1 MPPQPKDM
9 AVNVS
14 DAAMPGEAEATEDT
28 NSVHHAPDSQKV
40 EKANSPLLVFIQLL
54 RYAGSTWL
62 DIGLMLVGSICAA
75 ASGVPFPLM
84 AILFGELVNDL
95 NGAACVVDEA
105 GDASSY
111 QSAVDDKVIQLVY
124 IAAIALVLIFVYVVC
139 WSFLSQRLAHRL
151 REQYFASLLR
161 QDQAFIDQH
170 QAGEVSS
177 RLNGD
182 IQAVQSGTCEKVGI
196 FIASISFFI
205 ASYVVAFIKQAK
217 LAGMLISLVPA
228 FLLVA
233 VIGGGFFQKFASRL
247 SDGVTSASGI
257 ASEALSHIAV
267 VKAFGAGPRL
277 EKKFSE
283 YLSVSRDN
291 AIKKGIVAAIQAGML
306 YFIAY
311 SANAL
316 AFWQGSHMVADL
328 LSGKSGGS
336 TVGEIYTV
344 VFILVDACVI
354 LGSVAPLLPLFGGA
368 ATAFAKLKQDIDHKS
383 LLDGTLD
390 HGENLPPETPGTV
403 EFRNVSFAYPSRP
416 GETVL
421 KNVNLLFP
429 AGKHT
434 AIVGPSGSGKSTIAA
449 LLSRLYDPIQ
459 GSVLFD
465 GRPVSEINIRNLRG
479 FISLVQQ
486 EPLLLSRSILQNIA
500 LGLINSSV
508 PSHQALREEL
518 LGPKL
523 STIAAETTDPSKM
536 EQSYGPFVAEIVRLV
551 QNAARLADADSFIQH
566 LDRGYSTLV
575 GSGGQSLSGG
585 QRQRVALARALVRD
599 PKILLLDEATA
610 SLDSASEQRI
620 QAAIDRIARTRT
632 VISIA
637 HRLSTI
643 RNADNIIVLK
653 AGEVVDQG
661 TYDELVAR
669 PGLFADM
676 VSLQALNNP
685 TQKLDND
692 LHSCSSSKGNSLDIS
707 NEKGEMGAHPRA
719 NGQDEKSLPAE
730 DMPTDTNSSSSTVT
744 LNSTLSPWAV
754 IRGMGRFVRPSLGWL
769 VMAMF
774 AATIVGLTFSAAG
787 LIFGHVVD
795 ALSACNSSIKRILH
809 LGRFFGGMLFMLA
822 SIEFFANFI
831 SWSSFAVMA
840 ERLLYT
846 LRVLS
851 FRSLLA
857 QEMAWHQSTAQ
868 DPSTLL
874 SIITKDSTAIGG
886 FSGSTM
892 GTIFS
897 ILINFVVAIILSHII
912 AWKIAIV
919 CLSMVPI
926 LLGSGIMQLY
936 SLARFEERNSKAFAQ
951 SVGICMETVTSFKT
965 VATYSLEHEIL
976 ETYNRA
982 LSEPRSQILAQSI
995 YTNFWLAI
1003 ANSTGFFVYAF
1014 AYWWGS
1020 HQIIKGENTQ
1030 KEFFIILVAML
1041 VSAQLWGQMFSLAPE
1056 VSRARA
1062 AASRILSLIGADG
1075 KNSTH
1080 DGMLDQGL
1088 LDSPTS
1094 SQDVEKS
1101 AADST
1106 TTTKPTGGASV
1117 AFKSVYFSYPSS
1129 PNVPV
1134 LKGVSFSIS
1143 PGQFCGLVGP
1153 SGAGKS
1159 TIISL
1164 LQHMYKPT
1172 SGKIEI
1178 DGIDITHR
1186 DFWDEMA
1193 VVPQDNA
1200 LFSGSIK
1207 FNVGLGARPGHE
1219 ATDAEIQEACKLA
1232 NIHDTIMALPH
1243 QYDTECGPNGSQLSG
1258 GQRQRLT
1265 IARALVRRPRLL
1277 LLDESTS
1284 ALDAETERA
1293 LQDGLEKAIRESGVT
1308 VIAIT
1313 HRLHTVTRADVIFVV
1328 EAGTIVDAGNHA
1340 ELMLRSESYKSNAQ
1354 RQILQ

>member
-14 DAAMPGEAEATEDT
+14 DAAMSGEAEATEDT
-28 NSVHHAPDSQKV
+28 KSVHHAPDSQKV

-217 LAGMLISLVPA
+217 LA
-228 FLLVA
+228 
-233 VIGGGFFQKFASRL
+233 
-247 SDGVTSASGI
+247 ASGI

-283 YLSVSRDN
+283 YLSASRDN

-383 LLDGTLD
+383 VLDGTLD

-449 LLSRLYDPIQ
+449 LLSRLYDPVQ

-465 GRPVSEINIRNLRG
+465 DHPVSDINIRNLRG

-486 EPLLLSRSILQNIA
+486 EPLLLSRSILQNIS

-523 STIAAETTDPSKM
+523 STIAAETTDLSIM
-536 EQSYGPFVAEIVRLV
+536 EQSYGPLVAEIVRLV

-620 QAAIDRIARTRT
+620 QAAIDRIAGTRT

-730 DMPTDTNSSSSTVT
+730 DMPTDTNSSSSAVT

-822 SIEFFANFI
+822 SVELFANFI

-846 LRVLS
+846 LRMLS

-857 QEMAWHQSTAQ
+857 QEMEWHQSTAQ

-897 ILINFVVAIILSHII
+897 ILINFAVAIILSHII

-1164 LQHMYKPT
+1164 LQHMYRPT

-1186 DFWDEMA
+1186 DFRDEMA

-1219 ATDAEIQEACKLA
+1219 ATDSEIQEACKLA

>member
-1 MPPQPKDM
+1 
-9 AVNVS
+9 
-14 DAAMPGEAEATEDT
+14 MPGEAEATEDT

-40 EKANSPLLVFIQLL
+40 EKANSLL